1 MEPKYLKILKDFD
14 KEVLIE
20 INLHKDKLCPQIHYL
35 VDIIRK
41 NHMTIAEKDK
51 QI

>member
-1 MEPKYLKILKDFD
+1 MEPKYNKIVNDFD

-41 NHMTIAEKDK
+41 LKEENS
-51 QI
+51 